1 MRELLNPARWRM
13 APFAWQCNVLERGLD
28 LTTGRCGI
36 FSWRYLLWYRHGK
49 RVITSFD
56 FISR

>member
-1 MRELLNPARWRM
+1 M
-13 APFAWQCNVLERGLD
+13 AVHQANFNKFLD

-49 RVITSFD
+49 RAITSFD